1 MKYLN
6 YILLFMIFGLV
17 MFLSLF
23 LSSNKDAD
31 PIIEPQSPVVKSITV
46 AVTPP
51 EQVEIF
57 GSEIDLKRFDMR
69 ERYDREINSFTYL
82 HSSTLMHIKRANKYF
97 PVIEPILKANNIP
110 DDFKYLAV
118 IESNL
123 DIRAVSPA
131 KAVGLWQLM
140 PTAGR
145 ENGLE
150 ITNQIDE
157 RYHIEKATIA
167 ACRYLKTAYS
177 RYGNWCDVAASYN
190 AGMGRISGEMKNQQ
204 VDSAFDLL
212 LVEETSRYLFRIMA
226 IKEVFSNPY
235 KYGFVLKPENLY
247 QYIETKG
254 VEVTQDIPDLATY
267 AQSHGLTYRELKEFN
282 PWLRETKLKI
292 LPAGKKYIINIPE
305 KEDLFYN
312 KSKIK
317 VHDNAWVT
325 NQI

>member
-23 LSSNKDAD
+23 LSSNKDAE
-31 PIIEPQSPVVKSITV
+31 PIKEPENPVVKFITV

-51 EQVEIF
+51 EQLEIF
-57 GSEIDLKRFDMR
+57 GKEIDLKRLDMR

-82 HSSTLMHIKRANKYF
+82 HSTTLMYIKKANKYF
-97 PVIEPILKANNIP
+97 PIIEPILKANDIP

-118 IESNL
+118 VESNM
-123 DIRAVSPA
+123 DIRAISPA
-131 KAVGLWQLM
+131 KAVGIWQLM
-140 PTAGR
+140 TTAGR

-150 ITNQIDE
+150 ITDQVDE
-157 RYHIEKATIA
+157 RYHLEKATVA

-190 AGMGRISGEMKNQQ
+190 AGMGRISGEMKNQR
-204 VDSAFDLL
+204 VNSAFDLL

-247 QYIETKG
+247 QPVETKE
-254 VEVTQDIPDLATY
+254 VEITQDIPDLAAF
-267 AQSHGLTYRELKEFN
+267 AQNYNLTYRELKEFN
-282 PWLRETKLKI
+282 PWLRENKLKI
-292 LPAGKKYIINIPE
+292 SPAGKKYILNIPE
-305 KEDLFYN
+305 KKDLFFD

-317 VHDNAWVT
+317 VHNSAWVT
-325 NQI
+325 TSI